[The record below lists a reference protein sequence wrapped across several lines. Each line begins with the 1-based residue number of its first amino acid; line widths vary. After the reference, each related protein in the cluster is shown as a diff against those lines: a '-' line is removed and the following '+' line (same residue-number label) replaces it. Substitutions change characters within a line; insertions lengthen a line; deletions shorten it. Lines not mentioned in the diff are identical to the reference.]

1 MKETIKEYKKHIKE
15 LLNNKKY
22 IFSIVLVA
30 ILSYGFTISNFSI
43 GVDDLGF
50 DRYVTGPYIL
60 VAGRWG
66 TTLIY
71 TMLQIFQFTPF
82 WLELIVTILTVIMGL
97 IFTAFLKKECSEKF
111 KNIHYI
117 IISSMLISFPMLHQ
131 SFIYQSTN
139 FSVILSNLML
149 MTIAILIYENFSKDN
164 KLTYYMICIVT
175 LPFFMSMYES
185 CCQTYIAMV
194 LIIAFIQL
202 YKNKASKEATK
213 NVIKYISTSV
223 LIMIYAICLNYVIVY
238 IIKNVLAKNNLLVP
252 DYSSKSIPWLNF
264 KNINIINVFKD
275 NILLKIIN
283 DFKDLFYIK
292 SFIIL
297 AIVSLMFTIV
307 DAIKNK
313 KYLLILL
320 MLGIILIN
328 FAINILQIRILYRI
342 NTSWCL
348 SIAFFASFILM
359 YIDGKKANNITSI
372 LLLIIIFFHTKIM
385 NQMFYNDYIR
395 YQKEANYAYSIA
407 TMIIRECS
415 DTTKPIVYFYDIKQG
430 NNQNRINQDNG
441 WCVIDWSTWAFGEPG
456 SEMTKFINSLGFN
469 FTIATNEQMQD
480 AQQEI
485 LETDFNLLKDQ
496 GLYETDKYIIVSV
509 DCNI

>member
-1 MKETIKEYKKHIKE
+1 MKETVKEYKRHIAD
-15 LLNNKKY
+15 LLNNKIY
-22 IFSIVLVA
+22 IFSILLVA

-43 GVDDLGF
+43 GIDDLGF

-60 VAGRWG
+60 AAGRWG

-97 IFTAFLKKECSEKF
+97 IFTVFLKKECSERF
-111 KNIHYI
+111 KNVHYI
-117 IISSMLISFPMLHQ
+117 IISSILISFPVLHQ

-139 FSVILSNLML
+139 LSVILSNFML
-149 MTIAILIYENFSKDN
+149 MIIAILIYENFLKDK
-164 KLTYYMICIVT
+164 KLIYYVIYIIT

-202 YKNKASKEATK
+202 YKNKPNKETTK
-213 NVIKYISTSV
+213 NVIKYICTSA
-223 LIMIYAICLNYVIVY
+223 LIMICAICLNYIIVY
-238 IIKNVLAKNNLLVP
+238 IIKNILAKNGLLVP
-252 DYSSKSIPWLNF
+252 DYSSKFIPWLRSTNILNLF
-264 KNINIINVFKD
+264 KENIILKLIKD
-275 NILLKIIN
+275 FNE
-283 DFKDLFYIK
+283 LFYIK

-297 AIVSLMFTIV
+297 AIVSLILTIV

-313 KYLLILL
+313 NYFLIFLI
-320 MLGIILIN
+320 LGIILAN
-328 FAINILQIRILYRI
+328 FAINILQVRILYRI

-348 SIAFFASFILM
+348 SIAFFAAFILM
-359 YIDGKKANNITSI
+359 YIDGKKANNILSI
-372 LLLIIIFFHTKIM
+372 LLLIIIFFHTKTI

-407 TMIIRECS
+407 TMIIRECE
-415 DTTKPIVYFYDIKQG
+415 DTTKPIVYLYDIKQG

-441 WCVIDWSTWAFGEPG
+441 WSVIDWSSWAFGEPG

-469 FTIATNEQMQD
+469 FKIASNEQIQD
-480 AQQEI
+480 AKQEI
-485 LETDFNLLKDQ
+485 SKEDLELIESQ
-496 GLYETDKYIIVSV
+496 GFYETDKYIIVSI